1 MLPPPAAAPAAPA
14 GTLALLC
21 FALLLFGARRG
32 DILHFSQRNV
42 NLVLTLCNFL
52 LPTKCFGLA
61 PPLNPAQLPFYLPAC
76 LLLWHRSTDT
86 AESWR
91 FANTDLIP
99 ATGIMVFGE

>member
-1 MLPPPAAAPAAPA
+1 MLPPPVAAAPAAPA

-61 PPLNPAQLPFYLPAC
+61 PPLNPAHLPVAVAPQHGYGRVVALCKHGSNPR
-76 LLLWHRSTDT
+76 HGHHGVR
-86 AESWR
+86 
-91 FANTDLIP
+91 
-99 ATGIMVFGE
+99 